1 MNNWHLGWFCSLY
14 FRYLEPAECKATW
27 DWCNYPAHMHEFSCA
42 DCIQESSDM
51 GLLGPNNHCSLCR
64 GRTSSHRGLFINP
77 KTGWLITVVW
87 GFLVIF
93 FLPISSIW
101 HSLFQCE
108 SLLFVSHTTVFW
120 KYLIILLLH
129 VSHTWSLTQV
139 SDSDYVCSRL
149 LTCTLK
155 LMLG

>member
-93 FLPISSIW
+93 FYP
-101 HSLFQCE
+101 F
-108 SLLFVSHTTVFW
+108 LLFDTLFFSVKVFS
-120 KYLIILLLH
+120 LSVILLYFG
-129 VSHTWSLTQV
+129 ST
-139 SDSDYVCSRL
+139 
-149 LTCTLK
+149 
-155 LMLG
+155 